1 MERGAGAGDG
11 RQAFDASCELK
22 KNNIS
27 MSLVLRREVGTLQV
41 DGKQDGAMHTECE
54 RTVGNSA

>member
-1 MERGAGAGDG
+1 METGAGAGDG
-11 RQAFDASCELK
+11 RQVFDASCE

-41 DGKQDGAMHTECE
+41 AGKQDGAIHTECE
-54 RTVGNSA
+54 RIVGNSG